1 MSLVKDEENKEK
13 IFDEEMELNHHHEHD
28 EEEHH
33 HHHHEHD
40 DDDDC
45 ECCHHHDHDDDDED
59 EHEYHHHHHDE
70 DDDDDDC
77 ECCHDHHHHHDEED
91 GCDDEHD
98 KHHHHHHEHDDDDD
112 CDDEHDKHHHH
123 HHHCECCS
131 EDSEEMPLWKILVSA
146 FIFLAALLVE
156 KIPFIYENFS
166 YSKIVSLALYA
177 VSYILVG
184 LPIIKSVVR
193 NIIKGKIFNE
203 DFLMGIATIGAIF
216 LGEYTEAVA
225 VMLFFQLG
233 EYLEDKAVD
242 NSRKSISK
250 LVDIRPDSATVKT
263 ENGEEKVLA
272 KKVKVGQTIIVRPGE
287 RIPLDGKIVKGNSFI
302 DTSALTGEAVPVEVF
317 EGMEVLSGSVNQ
329 NGILEITVEKA
340 FAQSTVSR
348 VLEMVEKAQ
357 NKKSKTQKFIS
368 RFAKVY
374 TPIVCIVAVAVFVI
388 PSIIFWGTEGFS
400 FRTWIYRALELLV
413 VSCPCA
419 LVISIPLSF
428 FAGIGRASLN
438 GVLVKGSNY
447 LELLSKT
454 KVCVFDKTGTLTQ
467 GVFEVNSIHL
477 SEKTHF
483 NEDDLIA
490 LATHAEYY
498 SNHPIS
504 VSLKK
509 KHSCPECGKLKASEM
524 QEIPGRGIK
533 CVLNGSKILVGNQ
546 MLMDEEKVSDFD
558 YCFENHI
565 GTVVHIACDGKYAG
579 HILIS
584 DKIKEDSKE
593 TIANLKKLNVKTVM
607 LTGDSSGNAKSVAE
621 YVGVDEFHANLLPQD
636 KVSKVEELMKQKNV
650 NKNSTKKSLVFV
662 GDGINDSPVLALSDV
677 GIAMGAMG
685 SDAAIE
691 ASDIVIMDDKI
702 SRVKDAIKLSKKTM
716 LNVKENI
723 VFALLVKL
731 AIIALCIFGKANM
744 WMAIFGDVGVTLL
757 AILNS
762 TRLLIG
768 QKRR

>member
-1 MSLVKDEENKEK
+1 MRLVKDEENKEK
-13 IFDEEMELNHHHEHD
+13 KIDEEMELNHHHEHD
-28 EEEHH
+28 EDEHEHH
-33 HHHHEHD
+33 HHHH
-40 DDDDC
+40 
-45 ECCHHHDHDDDDED
+45 
-59 EHEYHHHHHDE
+59 

-77 ECCHDHHHHHDEED
+77 ECCHDHHHHHHDEE
-91 GCDDEHD
+91 
-98 KHHHHHHEHDDDDD
+98 DD
-112 CDDEHDKHHHH
+112 CDDDCCDDDCGNEHDKHHHH

-131 EDSEEMPLWKILVSA
+131 EDSEEMPLWKILLSA

-156 KIPFIYENFS
+156 KIPFISESFK

-357 NKKSKTQKFIS
+357 NKKSKAQKFIS

-438 GVLVKGSNY
+438 GILVKGSNY

-483 NEDDLIA
+483 NEEDLIA

-546 MLMDEEKVSDFD
+546 MLMDEE
-558 YCFENHI
+558 
-565 GTVVHIACDGKYAG
+565 
-579 HILIS
+579 
-584 DKIKEDSKE
+584 
-593 TIANLKKLNVKTVM
+593 
-607 LTGDSSGNAKSVAE
+607 
-621 YVGVDEFHANLLPQD
+621 
-636 KVSKVEELMKQKNV
+636 
-650 NKNSTKKSLVFV
+650 
-662 GDGINDSPVLALSDV
+662 
-677 GIAMGAMG
+677 
-685 SDAAIE
+685 
-691 ASDIVIMDDKI
+691 
-702 SRVKDAIKLSKKTM
+702 
-716 LNVKENI
+716 
-723 VFALLVKL
+723 
-731 AIIALCIFGKANM
+731 
-744 WMAIFGDVGVTLL
+744 
-757 AILNS
+757 
-762 TRLLIG
+762 
-768 QKRR
+768 

>member
-13 IFDEEMELNHHHEHD
+13 KIDEEMELNHHHEHD
-28 EEEHH
+28 EDEHEHH
-33 HHHHEHD
+33 HHHHHD
-40 DDDDC
+40 EDDDC
-45 ECCHHHDHDDDDED
+45 ECCHHHDHDDDDEE
-59 EHEYHHHHHDE
+59 EHKHHHHHH

-77 ECCHDHHHHHDEED
+77 DCCHDHHHHHDEED
-91 GCDDEHD
+91 DCDDDCCDDGCDDEHD
-98 KHHHHHHEHDDDDD
+98 E
-112 CDDEHDKHHHH
+112 HHH

-156 KIPFIYENFS
+156 KIPFIYENFR
-166 YSKIVSLALYA
+166 YSKIVSLVLYA

-329 NGILEITVEKA
+329 NGILEITVEKP

-357 NKKSKTQKFIS
+357 NKKSKAQKFIS

-438 GVLVKGSNY
+438 GILVKGSNY

-509 KHSCPECGKLKASEM
+509 KHSCPECGKIKASEM

-584 DKIKEDSKE
+584 DKIKADSKE
-593 TIANLKKLNVKTVM
+593 TVESLKKINVKTVM
-607 LTGDSSGNAKSVAE
+607 LTGDSSEIAKIVAE
-621 YVGVDEFHANLLPQD
+621 KVGVDEFHSNLLPQD
-636 KVSKVEELMKQKNV
+636 KVSKVEELMKQKKS
-650 NKNSTKKSLVFV
+650 NKKTLVFV